1 MSECYASRE
10 KWSRTRDEIARLQRR
25 ARRLVPRADYLL
37 RRELWYV
44 LQDLEIL
51 MDDLH
56 AWRPTEE
63 VCWGEFDRKLRNI
76 KARLDSIERQ
86 MRLRVRV

>member
-1 MSECYASRE
+1 MSECYASRR
-10 KWSRTRDEIARLQRR
+10 KWGEVRDEIARLQYR

-56 AWRPTEE
+56 AWRPSEE
-63 VCWGEFDRKLRNI
+63 VCWDEFDRKLQSI
-76 KARLDSIERQ
+76 KARLDNIESQ